1 MVCGHKTSFAL
12 QARKM
17 KDQDL
22 RFLKSV
28 FAEYYSKY
36 SEAVYVPPPV
46 NSREIGFVLW
56 PERVMA
62 RHMSFP
68 SLADIRRR
76 IMDDTPVDAYHSCA
90 VYEFPEKP
98 MGYKNELW
106 VDLAFD
112 VDAKD
117 VRPDCLNDATYSV
130 CKKCGHHRKGAK
142 KTCPDCSQQ
151 YQVVEFISP
160 ECIKSTGEQAKKLH
174 AALVDEIGV
183 DPKEISVYFSGHMG
197 FHVYA
202 TSKAIGELGA
212 DARREI
218 TSYLALEGAAGGHA
232 TGKSELGGIG
242 TKRMNK
248 RLLSQV
254 LDIVTNP
261 TENKDVL
268 GNSGVELVEQNS
280 PRLLPSL
287 EKGAI
292 QGLIGLLGTA
302 KTKKVLKKAL
312 QRAAVIV
319 DPSVTMDV
327 HRIFRMPGTLNSK
340 SGLPK
345 QLVTLEEIDKGI
357 LSLLPEYGR
366 ANVQLSIAFAPEI
379 EIGQESVG
387 PFSNEV
393 ATVPRYIGAYLIL
406 KGVASVG

>member
-1 MVCGHKTSFAL
+1 M
-12 QARKM
+12 R
-17 KDQDL
+17 DQDV

-28 FAEYYSKY
+28 FAEYYSKH

-46 NSREIGFVLW
+46 NSREIGFALW
-56 PERVMA
+56 PERVMK

-68 SLADIRRR
+68 SLTDIRRQ
-76 IMDDTPVDAYHSCA
+76 IMYATPADAYHSCA

-98 MGYKNELW
+98 MEYKNELW

-112 VDAKD
+112 VDARD

-160 ECIKSTGEQAKKLH
+160 DCIKSTGEQAKKLRT
-174 AALVDEIGV
+174 ALIEEIGV
-183 DPKEISVYFSGHMG
+183 ESKEISVYFSGHMG
-197 FHVYA
+197 FHVYV

-218 TSYLALEGAAGGHA
+218 ASYLALEGAAGGHEA
-232 TGKSELGGIG
+232 GKGGKPSGIG
-242 TKRMNK
+242 TERMNR
-248 RLLSQV
+248 RLLSEV
-254 LDIVTNP
+254 LDIVNNP
-261 TENKDVL
+261 TDHKDVL
-268 GNSGVELVEQNS
+268 GDGGVELIEQNAQ
-280 PRLLPSL
+280 RLMPSL
-287 EKGAI
+287 EKGGI
-292 QGLIGLLGTA
+292 RGLVNLLGTA

-319 DPSVTMDV
+319 DPSVTTDV

-345 QLVTLEEIDKGI
+345 QLVTLEEIDRGV
-357 LSLLPEYGR
+357 LSSLPEYGR
-366 ANVQLSIAFAPEI
+366 ASVQLSVEFAPEI
-379 EIGQESVG
+379 EIGEESVG

-406 KGVASVG
+406 KEVASVG